1 MKTVKNQR
9 QQQTKALFNPTPL
22 LSVSSRRFVPPL
34 LLETH
39 PSLIHAGAAFALHGL
54 ALSALIGATAKTL
67 HFLTNLILTTA
78 LEVGDFPWLV
88 AAAVACI
95 AVALTLAAAILC
107 SALNAQQD
115 AFKRLRVEWLSD
127 NSIQISSA
135 TGAALPPELAKHV
148 LTDRGSGCKN
158 GEYKPAFAVT
168 PVLHCVPVSGCY
180 SSHLWVTLAL
190 DIRKPPRPAPDSTPT
205 FMRCY
210 LVLARDSLDDRSYRH
225 LRLWL
230 RVALNRDSTI
240 TDYKTNH

>member
-1 MKTVKNQR
+1 MMKRKRNST
-9 QQQTKALFNPTPL
+9 QQQTTALFSPTPL

-78 LEVGDFPWLV
+78 LEVGVLPWLV
-88 AAAVACI
+88 AAIVACI
-95 AVALTLAAAILC
+95 AVALTLAAAILR

-135 TGAALPPELAKHV
+135 TATALPPELAKHKS
-148 LTDRGSGCKN
+148 TDRGSGDKN
-158 GEYKPAFAVT
+158 GKYKPASAVK

-190 DIRKPPRPAPDSTPT
+190 DVYKPRRQAHDSKPKCL
-205 FMRCY
+205 RCY

-230 RVALNRDSTI
+230 RVALNRGSEI
-240 TDYKTNH
+240 TK